1 MAKIVLKFMIL
12 NENEFVSD
20 RYGYGGNKRGREN
33 TFSGMHKRFD
43 DRKVG
48 YSYSWFDNSLIS
60 DYVSYPA
67 MT

>member
-1 MAKIVLKFMIL
+1 MAKIYDIKFMIL

-48 YSYSWFDNSLIS
+48 YSYS
-60 DYVSYPA
+60 
-67 MT
+67 